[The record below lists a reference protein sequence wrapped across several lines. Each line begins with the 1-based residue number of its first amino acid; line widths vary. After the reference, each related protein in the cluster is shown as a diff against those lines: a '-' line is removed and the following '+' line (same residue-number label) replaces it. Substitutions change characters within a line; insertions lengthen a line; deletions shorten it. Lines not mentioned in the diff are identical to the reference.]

1 MNRTIIFVFNADATL
16 FAQAGDFM
24 KRLLTPDKYQCN
36 LCMVTYG
43 QFGAM
48 KDEWESFVNSL
59 SEDKEFLHREEF
71 YKKYPRYKNTP
82 LPAIFVTNDGST
94 LSILASREEINAVQT
109 IPEMEALLTRKLKR
123 A

>member
-1 MNRTIIFVFNADATL
+1 MHRTVIFVFNADATL
-16 FAQAGDFM
+16 FEQAGDFM

-48 KDEWESFVNSL
+48 KGEWRSFIDSL
-59 SEDKEFLHREEF
+59 SENKEFLHREEF
-71 YKKYPRYKNTP
+71 HKKHPRYKDTP
-82 LPAIFVTNDGST
+82 LPAIFVTSDGET
-94 LSILASREEINAVQT
+94 LSILVSREEINTVKT
-109 IPEMEALLTRKLKR
+109 ISELETLLTEKLKR